1 MAIHT
6 LLLIRHGEASASFG
20 EHADPGLSEKGKQQ
34 AHNLMETLSKENF
47 DNFKFISSPKLR
59 AIETAQPLRLEY
71 NKDLVI
77 RNEFSEIPSNNIPG
91 HEKQEWLRGVMS
103 QETLTLPEAVKLW
116 QNNIMS
122 GLLNINSDAIIFS
135 HFMVIN
141 AIAASVLK
149 NNKLL
154 YFYPDYTSCTRLSVE
169 DNQIIEIILGDDK
182 KTLINL

>member
-77 RNEFSEIPSNNIPG
+77 QNEFSEIPSNNIPG

-103 QETLTLPEAVKLW
+103 QETVALPEAVKLW

-141 AIAASVLK
+141 AIAA
-149 NNKLL
+149 
-154 YFYPDYTSCTRLSVE
+154 
-169 DNQIIEIILGDDK
+169 
-182 KTLINL
+182 

>member
-20 EHADPGLSEKGKQQ
+20 EHTDPGLSEKGKQQ

-59 AIETAQPLRLEY
+59 AVETAHPLKLQY
-71 NKDLVI
+71 NKDLVVQ
-77 RNEFSEIPSNNIPG
+77 NQFSEIPSDDIPP
-91 HEKQEWLRGVMS
+91 HEKQDWLRGVMS
-103 QETLTLPEAVKLW
+103 QEIKTLPEAVKLW

-122 GLLNINSDAIIFS
+122 TLLNIDSNAIIFS

-141 AIAASVLK
+141 AVAASVLK

-169 DNQIIEIILGDDK
+169 NNQIIEIILGDDK

>member
-20 EHADPGLSEKGKQQ
+20 EHSDPGLSNRGKEQ
-34 AHNLMETLSKENF
+34 ANNLIDTFSKENLN
-47 DNFKFISSPKLR
+47 NFKFISSPKLR
-59 AIETAQPLRLEY
+59 AVETAQPLKLQY
-71 NKDLVI
+71 NKDLVVQ
-77 RNEFSEIPSNNIPG
+77 NQFSEIPSDDIPP
-91 HEKQEWLRGVMS
+91 HEKQDWLRGVIS
-103 QETLTLPEAVKLW
+103 QEIKTLPEAVKLW

-122 GLLNINSDAIIFS
+122 TLLNIDSDAIIFS

-141 AIAASVLK
+141 AVAASVLK

-154 YFYPDYTSCTRLSVE
+154 YFYPDYTSCTKLLVE
-169 DNQIIEIILGDDK
+169 DNQIIEIIVGDDK

>member
-20 EHADPGLSEKGKQQ
+20 EHSDPGLSEKGKQQ
-34 AHNLMETLSKENF
+34 AHNLMETHSKENF

-77 RNEFSEIPSNNIPG
+77 RNEFSEIPSNNIPD

-122 GLLNINSDAIIFS
+122 GLLNINSDAII
-135 HFMVIN
+135 IPPLR
-141 AIAASVLK
+141 I
-149 NNKLL
+149 
-154 YFYPDYTSCTRLSVE
+154 
-169 DNQIIEIILGDDK
+169 
-182 KTLINL
+182 